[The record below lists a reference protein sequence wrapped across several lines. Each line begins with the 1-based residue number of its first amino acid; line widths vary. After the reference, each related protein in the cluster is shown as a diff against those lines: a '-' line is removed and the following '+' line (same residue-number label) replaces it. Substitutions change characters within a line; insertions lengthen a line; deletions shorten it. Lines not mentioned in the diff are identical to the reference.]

1 LNTNLASLTFI
12 SFIIFS
18 TLACLSHRNNR
29 TEIPDWYINKP
40 QYPGYLCG
48 AGVLEGLD
56 LGLTRA
62 GAVALAKDDIASQLR
77 VTFNSV
83 IESDKNIDKNGGA
96 IDQFRKWTTQVI
108 SETLMGCETVDEI
121 IYEKDSKYKVYVL
134 SRMPISNIQRE
145 LEHTVKDPALL
156 TNLKNMLSE

>member
-1 LNTNLASLTFI
+1 
-12 SFIIFS
+12 
-18 TLACLSHRNNR
+18 
-29 TEIPDWYINKP
+29 
-40 QYPGYLCG
+40 LCG